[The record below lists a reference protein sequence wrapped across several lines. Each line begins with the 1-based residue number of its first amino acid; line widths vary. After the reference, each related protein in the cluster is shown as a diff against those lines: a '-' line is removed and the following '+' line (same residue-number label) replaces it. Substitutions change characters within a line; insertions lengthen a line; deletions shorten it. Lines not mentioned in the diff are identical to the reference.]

1 MKTSIFEIGKTYN
14 MKYIGDSQMLI
25 QWTVIKRTAK
35 TIQVQD
41 QWGET
46 MQKRIKFDSY
56 SNSEFIEKGSYSMAP
71 VLYAKNIQQ

>member
-1 MKTSIFEIGKTYN
+1 MKSIFEIGKTYT
-14 MKYIGDSQMLI
+14 MKYIGDSSLLVE
-25 QWTVIKRTAK
+25 WTVIKRTAK

-46 MQKRIKFDSY
+46 MKKRIKFDSY

-71 VLYAKNIQQ
+71 VLYAKNISQ